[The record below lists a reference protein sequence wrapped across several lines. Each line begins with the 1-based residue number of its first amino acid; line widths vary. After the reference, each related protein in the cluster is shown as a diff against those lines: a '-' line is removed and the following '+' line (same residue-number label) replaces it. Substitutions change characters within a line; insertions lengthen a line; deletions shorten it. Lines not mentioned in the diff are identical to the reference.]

1 MSRDIVTLEL
11 RKGHSRLLLEK
22 VVPGPLLA
30 AVHGGVSF
38 FYKITLDGSLR
49 CMTADR
55 DEARAIWRGC
65 HRWLFTGR
73 SATAEV
79 MP

>member
-1 MSRDIVTLEL
+1 MSREIMAMEI

-30 AVHGGVSF
+30 SLHSGVSF
-38 FYKITLDGSLR
+38 FYKVTVDGSLR
-49 CMTADR
+49 CMTPDR

-65 HRWLFTGR
+65 HRWLVTGR

-79 MP
+79 LP

>member
-1 MSRDIVTLEL
+1 MSRDIVSLEL

-22 VVPGPLLA
+22 VAPGPLLA

-49 CMTADR
+49 CMTHDR

-73 SATAEV
+73 AATAEV
-79 MP
+79 LP

>member
-1 MSRDIVTLEL
+1 MSRDIVSLEL

-22 VVPGPLLA
+22 VAPGPLLA

-49 CMTADR
+49 CMTSDR
-55 DEARAIWRGC
+55 DEARASWRGC